1 MYNKKEKREIFSTRL
16 RTMMNL
22 LGKRNKDIV
31 ELSRSGEGI
40 EIIEELIS
48 RWKNGKSMPTKE
60 NREYLASLLGIDP
73 KVFNINSNPSH
84 NPNLYY
90 FMELCKIKNPDT
102 YINEENFEDNS
113 IEFDE
118 YCKQERLELLTKI
131 IPENYKLL
139 ETLDLYILNDYYD
152 TYKLINE
159 SAWSVLCIYNLVNSS
174 GKNKINEFLSQQSNI
189 LETLSND
196 FEIISNIVNPLIKI
210 RDTNLK
216 DIEELYKAQLL
227 SSTEEE
233 LCDNIIS
240 DLNHK
245 LQKESYDIIEKFSR
259 QMQVIATMDKF
270 DCNILIQYYLLSDKM
285 IVSNEDSEK
294 QYLLLDF
301 AEKIY
306 CDDKYSNS
314 TNSLD

>member
-73 KVFNINSNPSH
+73 KVFNINSNPNH